1 MELQEGVNLHFI
13 ESSKFTTNRIRVR
26 FAAAMSEKTV
36 AGRVLLANLLEMG
49 NQDYPTARQL
59 RMKLAAFRSG
69 PVLSLMNQE
78 LDNRPAMAGSSG
90 FVS

>member
-36 AGRVLLANLLEMG
+36 AGRVLLANLLEM
-49 NQDYPTARQL
+49 
-59 RMKLAAFRSG
+59 
-69 PVLSLMNQE
+69 
-78 LDNRPAMAGSSG
+78 
-90 FVS
+90 